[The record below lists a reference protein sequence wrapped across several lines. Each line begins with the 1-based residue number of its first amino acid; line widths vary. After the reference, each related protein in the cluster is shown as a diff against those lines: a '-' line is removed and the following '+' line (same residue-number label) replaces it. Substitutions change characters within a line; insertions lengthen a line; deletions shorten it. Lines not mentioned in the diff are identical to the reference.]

1 MLAPATTHP
10 PCFATSYFLPGDGPC
25 ETGCRLAQDCRAAY
39 LVRSGEALA
48 GNPAALSADE
58 RVYVLSHRPHPH
70 LVALPCREAAEPE
83 VTTPAPATKTP
94 RAKWTADHRR
104 PLASFTARSVPALVA
119 EVLRIAAQPLH
130 VRDIAAEALSI
141 AAARGVRIG
150 GKTPEA
156 TVGLA
161 LRQVLEIE
169 RVGRG
174 RYCWRAA
181 PAA

>member
-1 MLAPATTHP
+1 MLACATTNP
-10 PCFATSYFLPGDGPC
+10 PCFGSSFFLPGEGPC
-25 ETGCRLAQDCRAAY
+25 NAGCRLTEACRSAY

-48 GNPAALSADE
+48 ANPAALAADE
-58 RVYVLSHRPHPH
+58 RIYVLSHRPHPH
-70 LVALPCREAAEPE
+70 LVALPSGDVAEPQP
-83 VTTPAPATKTP
+83 VSPAPATKTP

-141 AAARGVRIG
+141 AAERGVRIG

-181 PAA
+181 QTA

>member
-1 MLAPATTHP
+1 MLAPATNHP

-48 GNPAALSADE
+48 GNPAALAADE

-70 LVALPCREAAEPE
+70 LVALPCLDAAEPE
-83 VTTPAPATKTP
+83 VTIPAPAKST
-94 RAKWTADHRR
+94 RAQWTADHRR
-104 PLASFTARSVPALVA
+104 PLASFPARSVPALAAEVLRHAPQPLHVRDVA
-119 EVLRIAAQPLH
+119 VEVLRIAA
-130 VRDIAAEALSI
+130 E
-141 AAARGVRIG
+141 RGVRIG

-156 TVGLA
+156 TVGLS

-174 RYCWRAA
+174 RYCWKGA
-181 PAA
+181 PTA